1 MVSQETLSIL
11 HEKYQSLVLFMDE
24 RVLRRW
30 AAAEAR
36 SLGWGGASAVSKAT
50 GTSRTTLRAGIA
62 ELHQPMPEPPPER
75 IRRPG
80 AVPLVSDFR
89 SLVVPLV
96 SRLFLWFLR
105 LKFEGRFF
113 LVFHEYARRPR
124 IEF

>member
-80 AVPLVSDFR
+80 AVPLVSDFVFGF
-89 SLVVPLV
+89 SLNSRAARVPLIV
-96 SRLFLWFLR
+96 CQDDRESSLR
-105 LKFEGRFF
+105 
-113 LVFHEYARRPR
+113 VPS
-124 IEF
+124 IT

>member
-50 GTSRTTLRAGIA
+50 GISRTTLRARNRRT
-62 ELHQPMPEPPPER
+62 PPAHAR
-75 IRRPG
+75 T
-80 AVPLVSDFR
+80 A
-89 SLVVPLV
+89 
-96 SRLFLWFLR
+96 SRADSQAGSR
-105 LKFEGRFF
+105 TSR
-113 LVFHEYARRPR
+113 A
-124 IEF
+124 